1 MPQYKTH
8 LAGGIIAFLVT
19 AFCVSQMV
27 HPTVPVLFEWMLC
40 TLIGSLFPDVDIK
53 SKGQLSV
60 YWLISLLVG
69 YYILFRHDYRIAAW
83 ISFLAFLPLLVR
95 HRGIFHS
102 FTFIIFI
109 ELIGFCFI
117 AIYVPQV
124 ARIVAYDLIFFTSGV
139 LSHLLLDY
147 GIRRFLRI

>member
-8 LAGGIIAFLVT
+8 LVGGVAAFLICL
-19 AFCVSQMV
+19 FCILKII
-27 HPTVPVLFEWMLC
+27 HPTIPVLFEWLLC
-40 TLIGSLFPDVDIK
+40 ALIGSLFPDVDIK

-69 YYILFRHDYRIAAW
+69 YYIMFRHDYRIAAW

-102 FTFIIFI
+102 FAFIVFI
-109 ELIGFCFI
+109 ELIGFCFVV
-117 AIYVPQV
+117 AYSPHL
-124 ARIVAYDLIFFTSGV
+124 ARIVAYDLLFFTAGV
-139 LSHLLLDY
+139 LNHLLLDY
-147 GIRRFLRI
+147 GIRRFIS